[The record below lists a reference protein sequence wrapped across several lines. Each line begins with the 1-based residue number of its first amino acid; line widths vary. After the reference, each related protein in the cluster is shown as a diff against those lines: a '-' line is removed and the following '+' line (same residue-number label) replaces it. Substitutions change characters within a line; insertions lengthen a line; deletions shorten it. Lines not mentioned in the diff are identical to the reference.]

1 MFHFYILPF
10 FRKDN
15 IFISWKQ
22 WLVKLVIQIYVF
34 CIFTAFSMCLVCL
47 FVLFLF
53 FHFFDML
60 RMECRWLFCCAMLV
74 MLRADWALRWSWGIF
89 LIKFN
94 HTNFDCGEPKLEKR
108 FVACAAGEA
117 LHCFGIR
124 DARNLCHGVI
134 FSSQANWVHQGI
146 SIFPYRYEASTSKL
160 ISHFFGTNS

>member
-1 MFHFYILPF
+1 MFHFYILPC

-15 IFISWKQ
+15 IFIPWNND
-22 WLVKLVIQIYVF
+22 WLNWLYKFMSFVF
-34 CIFTAFSMCLVCL
+34 LLHFSMRLVCL
-47 FVLFLF
+47 FVLFFF

-134 FSSQANWVHQGI
+134 F
-146 SIFPYRYEASTSKL
+146 F
-160 ISHFFGTNS
+160 

>member
-1 MFHFYILPF
+1 MHWILKDISSFHLLQCFHVSFLYITLFPKRQYFYSL
-10 FRKDN
+10 
-15 IFISWKQ
+15 KQ

-34 CIFTAFSMCLVCL
+34 CIFTAFFHVFSVFICVI
-47 FVLFLF
+47 FL

-134 FSSQANWVHQGI
+134 F
-146 SIFPYRYEASTSKL
+146 F
-160 ISHFFGTNS
+160 